1 MTIPQLPP
9 ALTKVRGG
17 VFYLHGE
24 DAFRKEQVV
33 NALVDAH
40 LDAATQ
46 DFNLDQLRGTE
57 TDIETVASVMAT
69 PPMMAEWRVVVV
81 REVEGFASGKK
92 ARETMLEVVRNP
104 PPGLALI
111 LSCTVPR
118 GSRAKFYRDLSSFS
132 HSVEFKTFTSA
143 DVPGWLINRAQEA
156 YSVEIEVEAAQA
168 LSSAIGTN
176 LGVLDRELEKLADFL
191 GDRSLITI
199 SDVEAV
205 GTKLPSQDRWR
216 WFDLV
221 GERRFQEALP
231 GLDVLIGQGESGV
244 GLVIGLA
251 THLLRLGVAS
261 TKGFR
266 SLEAALP
273 PHQKWLA
280 KRAMAQSK
288 KWPPGELDVAIEELL
303 RADRL
308 LKASPQ
314 SDQHFVEEWL
324 LGLVSRAVAA

>member
-1 MTIPQLPP
+1 MTLLQLPP
-9 ALTKVRGG
+9 VFAKVRGG
-17 VFYLHGE
+17 VFYLYGE
-24 DAFRKEQVV
+24 DAFRKEEVV
-33 NALVDAH
+33 SALIDAH
-40 LDAATQ
+40 LDSATR
-46 DFNLDQLRGTE
+46 DFNHDQLRGTE
-57 TDIETVASVMAT
+57 TDVETLASVLAT
-69 PPMMAEWRVVVV
+69 PPMMARWRVVVV

-92 ARETMLEVVRNP
+92 ARETILEVVNNP

-111 LSCTVPR
+111 LSCTVPQ
-118 GSRAKFYRDLSSFS
+118 GSRAKFYRDLSSAA
-132 HSVEFKTFTSA
+132 HSVEFRAFTGA
-143 DVPGWLINRAQEA
+143 DLPGWLIHRAEEA
-156 YSVEIEVEAAQA
+156 YSVEIEVEAARA
-168 LSSAIGTN
+168 LSAAIGTN
-176 LGVLDRELEKLADFL
+176 LGVLDRELEKLTDFV

-199 SDVEAV
+199 GDVEAV

-221 GERRFQEALP
+221 GERRFQEALT

-261 TKGFR
+261 TEGLQ

-280 KRAMAQSK
+280 KSAMAQGK
-288 KWPPGELDVAIEELL
+288 KWPSGELDAALEGLL

-308 LKASPQ
+308 LKASPH

-324 LGLVSRAVAA
+324 LGLMSRAVAA